1 MKTVPFLEDAAGK
14 DNVAVALFGKHP
26 AAADHLEDIGLN
38 TASLTAFKQMLYVEG
53 IGECLSRLAWAKDLT
68 SPDSIP
74 YDHQLLTIGP
84 GGWLA
89 ARLVASTDAAGR
101 KQFPLVL
108 AAHGT
113 DFSTLH
119 HISELGQM
127 LHAQIAATITATDIS
142 ALRQAQAE
150 ALKLALSITAGT
162 APTPGPAAR
171 ESWLQ
176 HLPLGDQREGFWRC
190 CHALLPT
197 GAAAGR
203 ARVPIHHGSPWA
215 SAALWASFLRR
226 LCPQAALMITL
237 NWKLGQAFADVS
249 LMPPVARTLG
259 SMFAP
264 ETSQPMTSSIPFNI
278 SAEVRA
284 EAQSTLVAWL
294 SASEMFPTD
303 PAAKNPSS
311 GVLNKVCKGMLGWFK
326 P

>member
-53 IGECLSRLAWAKDLT
+53 IGECLSRQAWTKDLT
-68 SPDSIP
+68 GTDAIP
-74 YDHQLLTIGP
+74 YDHQFLTIGP

-89 ARLVASTDAAGR
+89 VRLAASTDAAGR

-113 DFSTLH
+113 DLRAQH
-119 HISELGQM
+119 QIAELGQM
-127 LHAQIAATITATDIS
+127 LHAQTTAALAATDIS
-142 ALRQAQAE
+142 GLRLAQAD
-150 ALKLALSITAGT
+150 ALKLALSISAAA
-162 APTPGPAAR
+162 APAPGPAAR

-176 HLPLGDQREGFWRC
+176 HLPLGEQLESFWRC

-203 ARVPIHHGSPWA
+203 ARVPIHLGSPWA

-226 LCPQAALMITL
+226 LCPQAAPVITL
-237 NWKLGQAFADVS
+237 NWKLGQAFADLW
-249 LMPPVARTLG
+249 LMPPLARTL
-259 SMFAP
+259 SAMFSP
-264 ETSQPMTSSIPFNI
+264 ESSQPLTSSIPFNI
-278 SAEVRA
+278 PAEVRA
-284 EAQSTLVAWL
+284 EAQSALAAWL
-294 SASEMFPTD
+294 SASEMFPSD
-303 PAAKNPSS
+303 KAPENPSS
-311 GVLNKVCKGMLGWFK
+311 GVLNIVCKEMLGWFK
-326 P
+326 